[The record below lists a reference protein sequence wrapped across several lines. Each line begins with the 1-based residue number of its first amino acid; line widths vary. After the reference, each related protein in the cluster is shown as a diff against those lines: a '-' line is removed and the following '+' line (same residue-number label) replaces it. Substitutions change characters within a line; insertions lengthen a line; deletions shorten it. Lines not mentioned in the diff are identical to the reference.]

1 MSEPVSYTE
10 PTADDRAASDG
21 RAGVKFR
28 LQLVVVNASGH
39 EHVQE
44 VARIERDEVAVET
57 LGLTLA
63 EGKLMLK
70 RIQEGVIQEQ
80 IQDALLRQCHC
91 PECGKARHSKGNHDI
106 TIRTLF
112 GNIELKS
119 PRLEHCRCQPHAEK
133 TFSPLQAILPEHTS
147 PEMLYLEVKWSS
159 LLPYQVGCDLLHDVL
174 PVNEKLSAV
183 TMRNHLLEVGERMEQ
198 ELGEERPC
206 LIEGCE
212 QDWEQLPIPDGPLTV
227 GLDGGFVRARHK
239 RGCFEVIAGKS
250 VLEFKR
256 DDPEA
261 EKSKKCF
268 GFVQTYDGKP
278 RRRLFEL
285 LKSQGM
291 AMNQQVTFLSD
302 GGDDVRQIQQYLNP
316 EAEYWLDWFHI
327 TMRITVMKQMAKG
340 LANEHKTPA
349 EATDSAPAEAPAPK
363 SIEKELQSLKW
374 NLWHGNV
381 ERALERIEDLQW
393 DLEFTLGKSE
403 NQNKLLKQL
412 REFDT
417 YIRNNQDYIPNYGER
432 YRNGERIATS
442 FVESTVNQLVSKR
455 MVKRQQMQ
463 WTERGAHLLLQTR
476 TRVLNGE
483 LEETFRRWY
492 PKFRPEMEV
501 MPVALKPA
509 A

>member
-1 MSEPVSYTE
+1 
-10 PTADDRAASDG
+10 
-21 RAGVKFR
+21 
-28 LQLVVVNASGH
+28 
-39 EHVQE
+39 
-44 VARIERDEVAVET
+44 
-57 LGLTLA
+57 
-63 EGKLMLK
+63 
-70 RIQEGVIQEQ
+70 
-80 IQDALLRQCHC
+80 
-91 PECGKARHSKGNHDI
+91 
-106 TIRTLF
+106 
-112 GNIELKS
+112 
-119 PRLEHCRCQPHAEK
+119 
-133 TFSPLQAILPEHTS
+133 
-147 PEMLYLEVKWSS
+147 
-159 LLPYQVGCDLLHDVL
+159 
-174 PVNEKLSAV
+174 
-183 TMRNHLLEVGERMEQ
+183 MRNHLFEVAERIEQ

-212 QDWEQLPIPDGPLTV
+212 QDWEQLPTPDGPLTV

-261 EKSKKCF
+261 EQSKKCF

-291 AMNQQVTFLSD
+291 AMNQLVTFLSD

-327 TMRITVMKQMAKG
+327 TMRITVMKQMARG
-340 LANEHKTPA
+340 LAHEQQVPA
-349 EATDSAPAEAPAPK
+349 ETSSPQAEAPAQK

-393 DLEFTLGKSE
+393 DLEFTIGKSE

-455 MVKRQQMQ
+455 MVKRQQM
-463 WTERGAHLLLQTR
+463 
-476 TRVLNGE
+476 V
-483 LEETFRRWY
+483 RRD
-492 PKFRPEMEV
+492 
-501 MPVALKPA
+501 KPA
-509 A
+509 